1 MKDEKT
7 AEMVAPRVTGVGA
20 YLKSERENRSLS
32 YDQVAQ
38 ITKLRPYVLKA
49 LENEDWEK
57 LPQAVFIKGFIRSY
71 ARALGLNER
80 KIFKFFDELP
90 SAEQGPLKLYQGEK
104 KHRKGLLFI
113 LFILFGFIIIM
124 MYLLVDDFLQEK
136 PLLQKTD
143 IRLSKS
149 PPVKKGRESRP
160 VQLQEKP
167 LSQKTD
173 IRLSKSIPV
182 KKGRESRPV
191 QAVEADIIKPVTSV
205 PLDQTTKSEDDQS
218 QQETV
223 PTTAN
228 PMLFF
233 PSEPIM
239 ASESHKLECFVK
251 ERTWV
256 RIRIDKQRPKEFM
269 LEPGQRSTWEAK
281 KGFEILVGNAA
292 GIEFE
297 LDGKK
302 ISNLGESGQVVRLML
317 PPNYQSENSE
327 D

>member
-1 MKDEKT
+1 MKQMKDEKT
-7 AEMVAPRVTGVGA
+7 AELVAPRVTGVGT

-57 LPQAVFIKGFIRSY
+57 LPQPVFLKGFIRSY

-90 SAEQGPLKLYQGEK
+90 PAEQGPLKLYQGEK
-104 KHRKGLLFI
+104 KPRKGLLFI

-124 MYLLVDDFLQEK
+124 MYLLVNDF
-136 PLLQKTD
+136 
-143 IRLSKS
+143 
-149 PPVKKGRESRP
+149 
-160 VQLQEKP
+160 LQEKP

-182 KKGRESRPV
+182 NKERESRPV

-297 LDGKK
+297 LDGTK

-317 PPNYQSENSE
+317 PPNYQLENSE